1 MNYKIIRDL
10 LFLLPAEMAH
20 QLALQAL
27 EWSASWAPDT
37 LRNAAVDAVEVNPVG
52 AGHGGTNHG
61 GTNAAGAIHGGT
73 NPVEIDAV
81 KVMGISFPNRIG
93 TAAGLDKDAR
103 CIAGLAALG
112 FGFLEVGT
120 VTPKPQPGNLKPRLF
135 RLEKEQA
142 LINRMGFNNAGL
154 NAMLSSIKRTRI
166 KSTHTKPVLGIN
178 IGKNLDTPIEAALDD
193 YCTCLQEVYPLASYI
208 AVNISS
214 PNTTGL
220 RSLQLGEKL
229 PGFLAG
235 LKEEHQTQMARH
247 NRKAPLVVK
256 IDPDLTDEEIGQL
269 CQQLIEFE
277 IDGVIVSNTTVD
289 RELLASGSS
298 NRYALECGGLSGAPL
313 GSKANHALKI
323 TAQEVKGKM
332 AIIGV
337 GGVMSGA
344 AAAEKIRLGAD
355 LVQLYT
361 GLIYQG
367 PQLIQDAITAIRR
380 INSLG

>member
-1 MNYKIIRDL
+1 
-10 LFLLPAEMAH
+10 MAH
-20 QLALQAL
+20 QLTLQAL
-27 EWSASWAPDT
+27 DWSASWAPDA
-37 LRNAAVDAVEVNPVG
+37 LRNAAMDAGEGDAGEADAGGADAGGADAGDADVG
-52 AGHGGTNHG
+52 GADAGWT
-61 GTNAAGAIHGGT
+61 
-73 NPVEIDAV
+73 DAV
-81 KVMGISFPNRIG
+81 KVMGINFPNRIG
-93 TAAGLDKDAR
+93 TAAGLDKDAQ

-120 VTPKPQPGNLKPRLF
+120 VTPKSQRGNLKPRLF
-135 RLEKEQA
+135 RLVKEQA

-154 NAMLSSIKRTRI
+154 SAMLSSIRRTRI
-166 KSTHTKPVLGIN
+166 KLTHTKPVLGIN

-235 LKEEHQTQMARH
+235 LKEEHQTQMAKH

-269 CQQLIEFE
+269 CQQLIAFE

-289 RELLASGSS
+289 RELLASSS
-298 NRYALECGGLSGAPL
+298 TSRYALECGGLSGAPL

-323 TAQEVKGKM
+323 TAMEVKGKM

-337 GGVMSGA
+337 GGVMTGED
-344 AAAEKIRLGAD
+344 AAEKIRLGAD
-355 LVQLYT
+355 LVQIYT

-367 PQLIQDAITAIRR
+367 PQLIQDAIAAIR
-380 INSLG
+380 NA